1 MPTMRIEGPPLTVMS
16 EETNTVYELL
26 GGRKRSR
33 YAPPRSSVDLSCGP
47 DRNSSFRVFLAYV
60 PVLISF
66 LTVGLLIW
74 MFQSTTEKDLEAIRS
89 SLYSLATAL
98 NRMETRIDEI
108 QRLAVESKVSKV
120 LLEERFNRLSKQIAH
135 LESNGTS
142 NDKRLSPRPLK
153 KGMHSTDKAFYHE
166 VQTGD
171 TLYGIARKYG
181 LTVKQL
187 LAANNLNDKAP
198 IYPGQKILIISDQHA
213 ANDHSS

>member
-89 SLYSLATAL
+89 SLYSLATSL
-98 NRMETRIDEI
+98 IRMETRIDEI

-120 LLEERFNRLSKQIAH
+120 LLEERFNRLSKQIAS
-135 LESNGTS
+135 LESNAAS
-142 NDKRLSPRPLK
+142 NGSRLSSRPSTK
-153 KGMHSTDKAFYHE
+153 SMHSTDKAFYHE